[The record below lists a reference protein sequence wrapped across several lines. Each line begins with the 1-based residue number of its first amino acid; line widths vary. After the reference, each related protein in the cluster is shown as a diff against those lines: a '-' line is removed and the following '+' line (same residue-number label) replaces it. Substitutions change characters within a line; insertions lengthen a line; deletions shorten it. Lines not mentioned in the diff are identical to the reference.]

1 MLNTHELVE
10 VTRTAI
16 TEAEDRYGKLPSVS
30 DEVLTQW
37 VDTYALK
44 RAEAL
49 IEQQFEAFATHEDFL
64 TSEQQEDLHL
74 KANTDAY
81 SLVVDEVITRL
92 TAIKEGR

>member
-1 MLNTHELVE
+1 MLYTHELVE

-16 TEAEDRYGKLPSVS
+16 TEAEDRWGKLPSVS
-30 DEVLTQW
+30 DEVLSQW

-64 TSEQQEDLHL
+64 TSEQAEDLHQQTN
-74 KANTDAY
+74 ADAY

-92 TAIKEGR
+92 FAIKEGR